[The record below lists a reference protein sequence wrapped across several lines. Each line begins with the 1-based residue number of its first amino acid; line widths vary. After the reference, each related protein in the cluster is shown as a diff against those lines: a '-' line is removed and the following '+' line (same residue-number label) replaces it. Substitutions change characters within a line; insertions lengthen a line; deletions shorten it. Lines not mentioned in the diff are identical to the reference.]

1 MRLGICIPSACSA
14 DDLQR
19 MATQDAA
26 FPIGENLMRP
36 HPGQANQPEKIYNYR
51 HSRARRVTEHFF
63 GVLAQRFRILLR
75 PIQALPQ
82 NVTTLVLA
90 CWRLARLIVSF
101 SVVRNTRLL
110 FAGAER
116 PEGPLDALNGI
127 RVVSCFWIVLGHI
140 YFLTDLSSYIRFS
153 SLTKLQVL
161 FRDFLFTVVENFTL
175 PVDTFFF
182 ITGLLLVYNQRKKC
196 SKKQTIS
203 FWDTV
208 RMVTHRY
215 WRMTPP
221 FALTMALFVLVPTLG
236 SGPMWWEVL
245 GTPSENC
252 RLHWWSNLLYFSN
265 YMSYTK
271 MCMLHSWFL
280 SLNMQYFI
288 IGIPLTLMLFRNPG
302 ATSVV
307 ILALTLAC
315 SAATS
320 TVAYLNNLPP
330 TMLMMTSDWSK
341 AKQNLNMVYYQPFT
355 HFGPFAVGLCL
366 GYILSV
372 KKAPRFGTATLVA
385 GWLTSL
391 SMLGASLFAPYP
403 FRKGDAFSPVF
414 SAVYAGCHR
423 TLWTLGVAW
432 LTLLCSSNQAGLVG
446 SALSSSSLTPLSR
459 LSYLTYLLHPIPI
472 YVHVASTKE
481 AFQLDHYYMC
491 TLYLGILTTSII
503 LAYLAYVTVEL
514 PFASLEAILTSS
526 PAETSKPALPL
537 SLCKEELKRNGAAAS
552 RGPALSAPT
561 QAKLN
566 ESSRL

>member
-1 MRLGICIPSACSA
+1 
-14 DDLQR
+14 
-19 MATQDAA
+19 
-26 FPIGENLMRP
+26 
-36 HPGQANQPEKIYNYR
+36 
-51 HSRARRVTEHFF
+51 
-63 GVLAQRFRILLR
+63 
-75 PIQALPQ
+75 
-82 NVTTLVLA
+82 
-90 CWRLARLIVSF
+90 
-101 SVVRNTRLL
+101 
-110 FAGAER
+110 
-116 PEGPLDALNGI
+116 
-127 RVVSCFWIVLGHI
+127 
-140 YFLTDLSSYIRFS
+140 
-153 SLTKLQVL
+153 
-161 FRDFLFTVVENFTL
+161 
-175 PVDTFFF
+175 
-182 ITGLLLVYNQRKKC
+182 
-196 SKKQTIS
+196 
-203 FWDTV
+203 
-208 RMVTHRY
+208 
-215 WRMTPP
+215 
-221 FALTMALFVLVPTLG
+221 
-236 SGPMWWEVL
+236 
-245 GTPSENC
+245 
-252 RLHWWSNLLYFSN
+252 
-265 YMSYTK
+265 
-271 MCMLHSWFL
+271 MLHSWFL